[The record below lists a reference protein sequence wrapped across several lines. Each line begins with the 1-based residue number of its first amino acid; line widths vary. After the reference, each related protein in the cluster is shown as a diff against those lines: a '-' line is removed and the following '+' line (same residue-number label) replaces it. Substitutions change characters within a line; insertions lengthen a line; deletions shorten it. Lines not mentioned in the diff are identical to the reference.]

1 MKLVILTSQQL
12 VVFLSICQ
20 TKMNVIQDSDLLWFM
35 FDYDIIMS
43 RSSVVV
49 VTLKGLLCLI

>member
-1 MKLVILTSQQL
+1 VKLVILTSQQL

-49 VTLKGLLCLI
+49 VTLKDLLCLI